1 MTATI
6 SSPSIKMLAT
16 QVATRITK
24 TFITS
29 PYGGAII
36 KFDMDGYYFDY
47 ISSPYPINMTFR
59 IGDVYFT

>member
-6 SSPSIKMLAT
+6 FSPSIKMSST

-24 TFITS
+24 TFTFS
-29 PYGGAII
+29 PRGGAII

-47 ISSPYPINMTFR
+47 VSSSYPINMTFKV
-59 IGDVYFT
+59 GDVYFT